1 MLDLS
6 MVDVQPEV
14 IRYNLVAAFRIRC
27 SGCSFDPVQLSS
39 ADAGRNCFLSFS
51 KCASRCIQCTLPDV
65 LNILNWRKLVT
76 FDGGHNGVRPLLS
89 TKLADKSRLQI

>member
-14 IRYNLVAAFRIRC
+14 IRYNLVAEAFRIRC

-39 ADAGRNCFLSFS
+39 ADAGRNCFFVFFKMYIPMYSMYS
-51 KCASRCIQCTLPDV
+51 SRRFEYFELEEV
-65 LNILNWRKLVT
+65 
-76 FDGGHNGVRPLLS
+76 GHF
-89 TKLADKSRLQI
+89 